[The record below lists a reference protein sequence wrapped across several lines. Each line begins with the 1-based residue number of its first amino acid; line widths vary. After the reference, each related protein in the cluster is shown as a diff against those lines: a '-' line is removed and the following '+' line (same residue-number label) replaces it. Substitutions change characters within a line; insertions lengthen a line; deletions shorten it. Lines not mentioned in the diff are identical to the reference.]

1 MWVDKALHGFD
12 PQASAGTSLLP
23 AWKENIRVSPV
34 WGGPNWRAGCSSDP
48 GNDSGTM
55 GGLECVTPSMYREID
70 RKEGSQPNALTAAVV
85 FFPGQLTCGVFGVE
99 A

>member
-1 MWVDKALHGFD
+1 MGSIPRLQSALHSY
-12 PQASAGTSLLP
+12 PP
-23 AWKENIRVSPV
+23 WKENIRVSPV

-48 GNDSGTM
+48 GNDSGAM
-55 GGLECVTPSMYREID
+55 GELECVTPSMYREID
-70 RKEGSQPNALTAAVV
+70 RKEGSQPNALAAAVV

>member
-70 RKEGSQPNALTAAVV
+70 RKEGSQPNALAAAAVNALSG
-85 FFPGQLTCGVFGVE
+85 PPPENSTP
-99 A
+99 